1 MNFLVNIVDPI
12 LKICNEDFAKALSD
26 ITIWSVIV
34 RLLLPFI
41 FAGTIGLERAAKKH
55 AAGLRTYILVCLGA
69 SAVTMANQF
78 IMISGADT
86 DAARL
91 GLGVVQGVGFLGA
104 GTILVTSRNQI
115 KGLTTAAGLWAVACL
130 GICIGCGFY
139 SAAFIMYFVIL
150 LVLLFLPHI
159 EKSFTDKKGIIEMH
173 VEFDSR
179 SSLKTF
185 VNCVREEQFSVISVE
200 HNPAYSNSGLSVY
213 TIVVAK
219 RNGCKYKTHQSF
231 VKMVSE
237 LEYVEYVEE
246 I

>member
-1 MNFLVNIVDPI
+1 MVLVDIVDPI
-12 LKICNEDFAKALSD
+12 LKICEEDFASALTD

-41 FAGTIGLERAAKKH
+41 FAGTIGLERAVKKH
-55 AAGLRTYILVCLGA
+55 AAGLRTYLLVCIGA

-78 IMISGADT
+78 ILKTGSNT

-104 GTILVTSRNQI
+104 GTIIVTSRNQI

-139 SAAFIMYFVIL
+139 TASIIMYVVIL
-150 LVLLFLPHI
+150 LALLFLPKL
-159 EKSFTDKKGIIEMH
+159 ERAFTNKKGIIEIH

-179 SSLKTF
+179 ASLKTF
-185 VNCVREEQFSVISVE
+185 VNCVRDSKFKVVSVE

-213 TIVVAK
+213 TIVVSRK
-219 RNGCKYKTHQSF
+219 KDCIYKTHADF

-237 LEYVEYVEE
+237 LEYVEFVEE

>member
-1 MNFLVNIVDPI
+1 MVLVDIVDPI
-12 LKICNEDFAKALSD
+12 LKICGEDFANALTN

-55 AAGLRTYILVCLGA
+55 AAGLRTYLLVCIGA

-78 IMISGADT
+78 ISNMGANT

-104 GTILVTSRNQI
+104 GTIIVTSRNQI

-139 SAAFIMYFVIL
+139 TASLIMYVVIL
-150 LVLLFLPHI
+150 LALLFLPKL
-159 EKSFTDKKGIIEMH
+159 ERAYTNKKGIIEIH

-185 VNCVREEQFSVISVE
+185 VNCVRDSQFKVVSVE

-213 TIVVAK
+213 TIVVSRK
-219 RNGCKYKTHQSF
+219 KGCIYKTHADF

-237 LEYVEYVEE
+237 LDYVEYVEE